1 MRIGEFDTNEKVFV
15 IAEIGNNHEGSI
27 SAAEEMIGRAAEAGV
42 DAVKFQSIDP
52 KQLVSSC
59 ETQRLAQLARFQL
72 SEDEYFGLAD
82 TAKREGVVFLST
94 PFYLKAIDFLN
105 PLVPAFKIASGD
117 NDFISLLRVVAGT
130 QKPILL
136 STGMS
141 DLVGIAKAIDTIESF
156 WMEIGLA
163 ENPGIALLHCVSSY
177 PTTASNANIGFLREL
192 ASLGHVVG
200 YSDHTIGSEA
210 VSLAIALGAR
220 VIEKHFTLD
229 KNFSDFR
236 DHQISCDPREM
247 KVYCETIRLSEVL
260 LGSGKKRLLK
270 CEEATHA
277 AARRSLVTARDLPAG
292 HVLQWNDFAW
302 LRPGGSTAP
311 GMEDNL
317 LGKKLKNSLSAG
329 CSIKLELVE

>member
-1 MRIGEFDTNEKVFV
+1 MKIGEFDTAEKVFV

-94 PFYLKAIDFLN
+94 PFYLKAVDFLN

-236 DHQISCDPREM
+236 DHQISCDPQEM
-247 KVYCETIRLSEVL
+247 KAYCETIRLSEVL

-277 AARRSLVTARDLPAG
+277 AARRSLVAARDLPAG
-292 HVLQWNDFAW
+292 HVLQWSDFAW

-329 CSIKLELVE
+329 CSIKLGLVE

>member
-1 MRIGEFDTNEKVFV
+1 MRIGEFDTAEKVFV

-52 KQLVSSC
+52 KQLVSSY

-141 DLVGIAKAIDTIESF
+141 DLVGIAKAIDTIEGF

-163 ENPGIALLHCVSSY
+163 
-177 PTTASNANIGFLREL
+177 
-192 ASLGHVVG
+192 
-200 YSDHTIGSEA
+200 
-210 VSLAIALGAR
+210 
-220 VIEKHFTLD
+220 
-229 KNFSDFR
+229 
-236 DHQISCDPREM
+236 
-247 KVYCETIRLSEVL
+247 
-260 LGSGKKRLLK
+260 
-270 CEEATHA
+270 
-277 AARRSLVTARDLPAG
+277 
-292 HVLQWNDFAW
+292 
-302 LRPGGSTAP
+302 
-311 GMEDNL
+311 
-317 LGKKLKNSLSAG
+317 
-329 CSIKLELVE
+329 